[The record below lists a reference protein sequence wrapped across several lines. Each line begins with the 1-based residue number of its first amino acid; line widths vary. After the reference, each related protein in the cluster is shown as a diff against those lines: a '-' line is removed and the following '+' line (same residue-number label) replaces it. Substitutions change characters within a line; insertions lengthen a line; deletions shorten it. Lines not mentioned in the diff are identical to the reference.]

1 MSLTSRK
8 PVLLDANLL
17 VLPVVGLVSEPS
29 IPKHKRTKMF
39 SVSDFRLL
47 KDYLNDAP
55 KIAVTPNVVT
65 EASNLLAT
73 NDEGMTG
80 RCRDMLKELLNE
92 WGETFIRSSVAALHP
107 AYRRL
112 GITDAALLD
121 DSFGQHEL
129 LTMDLDLYLEAGR
142 IGRQATNFAYHIDAN
157 GPD

>member
-1 MSLTSRK
+1 MSRK

-17 VLPVVGLVSEPS
+17 VLLVVGLVSEPA
-29 IPKHKRTKMF
+29 IPKHKRTKKF

-55 KIAVTPNVVT
+55 KIAVTPNAVT
-65 EASNLLAT
+65 EASNLLGK

-80 RCRDMLKELLNE
+80 RYRDMLKQLLNE
-92 WGETFIRSSVAALHP
+92 WGEIFIRSSAAALHP

-121 DSFGQHEL
+121 ESLGEHEL
-129 LTMDLDLYLEAGR
+129 LTMDLDLYLAAGR
-142 IGRQATNFAYHIDAN
+142 LGRKATNFAHEIAAN
-157 GPD
+157 GSD